1 MSNRYTDRPPAG
13 GKSRKG
19 TYYSILFPTM
29 PTLDRKPMQVTLV
42 QKQGHHDILTLTFKK
57 TSEYWFTEIP
67 TGLPI
72 QFDWSQ
78 LGVTTTWVGYVSYVS
93 KVVTA
98 LGDKTMEVVCV
109 GASFPLKDQTTKVF
123 SQSTVP
129 DAVAQIASDM
139 GLKFI
144 GDPHPRKFPQLVIA
158 GQSYWSW
165 IQSQA
170 EKIGYVSYVD
180 GVTLYFRK
188 LDKLLAQNSTSIP
201 VLSIEDK
208 TTFPGQLLYDRTL
221 EYFKVLRGDYLETEK
236 PLRTTKHVAGVNP
249 VTGAAHSASASPA
262 DPKSPTRETV
272 SSVLF
277 NEYRTDKVSI
287 TEKSGDISA
296 EDAAQTSRFTIPAKA
311 RGLGDYRIRPYATV
325 EVLGTGSSTDGLW
338 LVQEVTH
345 TFGKFGIYEV
355 DMVLL
360 SEGTGQA
367 LYQSLDAAKSARK
380 DTVNIMEK
388 LSEQSNT
395 IGGNSQGKIMLKTPL
410 NPVQSSQLGFSDS
423 LARWVAR

>member
-1 MSNRYTDRPPAG
+1 MSSSYSDKPPAG

-19 TYYSILFPTM
+19 TYFSVLFPTM

-42 QKQGHHDILTLTFKK
+42 QKQQSHDILTLTFKK

-67 TGLPI
+67 TGLPV
-72 QFDWSQ
+72 QFEWSQ
-78 LGVTTTWVGYVSYVS
+78 LNVTTTWVGYVSYVS

-109 GASFPLKDQTTKVF
+109 GASFPLKEQATKVF
-123 SQSTVP
+123 SESTVP
-129 DAVAQIASDM
+129 DAVAQIASEI
-139 GLKFI
+139 GLQFI
-144 GDPHPRKFPQLVIA
+144 GDPHPRKFPQLIIA

-170 EKIGYVSYVD
+170 EKIGYVAYVD

-188 LDKLLAQNSTSIP
+188 LDKVISQNSTSIP
-201 VLSIEDK
+201 VMSIEDK
-208 TTFPGQLLYDRTL
+208 TTFSGQLLYDRTL
-221 EYFKVLRGDYLETEK
+221 EYFKVLKGDYIETEK

-249 VTGAAHSASASPA
+249 ITGAVHTSSASPDIIKA
-262 DPKSPTRETV
+262 PTRERI

-287 TEKSGDISA
+287 NEKAGDISA
-296 EDAAQTSRFTIPAKA
+296 NDTAQTSRFTIPAKA
-311 RGLGDYRIRPYATV
+311 RGMGDYRIRPYATV
-325 EVLGTGSSTDGLW
+325 EVVGTGLSTDGLW

-355 DMVLL
+355 DVLLL

-367 LYQSLDAAKSARK
+367 IYQSLEAAKSVRK

-388 LSEQSNT
+388 ISEQKIITSSKT
-395 IGGNSQGKIMLKTPL
+395 QGKITLRTPL
-410 NPVQSSQLGFSDS
+410 SPIQSSELGFTESMS
-423 LARWVAR
+423 RWVAR